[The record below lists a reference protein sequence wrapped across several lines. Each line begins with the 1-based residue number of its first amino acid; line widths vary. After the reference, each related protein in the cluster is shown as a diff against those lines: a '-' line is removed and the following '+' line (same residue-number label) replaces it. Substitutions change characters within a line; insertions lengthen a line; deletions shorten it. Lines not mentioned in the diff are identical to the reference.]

1 MVQAPAFQQIG
12 KHFRGRDECQ
22 TDEEKLWEAEGV
34 GREEAEGFQSG
45 QRQVMHCMGEMTH
58 IMCMIHSSIINFSRT
73 LNFNYV
79 QSMVLGFQFGWV
91 EGVGAGRRNTKRILS
106 LPFRSSCYS

>member
-1 MVQAPAFQQIG
+1 MQAPAFQQIG
-12 KHFRGRDECQ
+12 KRFRGRDECQ

-34 GREEAEGFQSG
+34 GREEAEGCQSG

-58 IMCMIHSSIINFSRT
+58 IMFMIHSSIINFSRT

-106 LPFRSSCYS
+106 LPLRSSCYS